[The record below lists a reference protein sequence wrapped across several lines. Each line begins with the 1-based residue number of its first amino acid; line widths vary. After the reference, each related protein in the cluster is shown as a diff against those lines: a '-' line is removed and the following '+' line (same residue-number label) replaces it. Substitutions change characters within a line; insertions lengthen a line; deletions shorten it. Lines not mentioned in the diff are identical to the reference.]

1 MKIRKDVRKFSVEH
15 CNISR
20 EDYEKFLFP
29 QKMQKVIR
37 IQKVN
42 GEEALDYTDK
52 YFADQYKGYTAVA
65 TAKPEDRI
73 YIEFVSGE
81 YPNIKCLLRI
91 EDIETY
97 YCTIYDANDHK
108 NKDDMQMETTLDGF
122 RLRILK
128 DIENNYPFYFVN
140 ANTDFLG
147 IFANKVVIE
156 SLDYVE

>member
-1 MKIRKDVRKFSVEH
+1 MKIGKDVRKFSVEH

-52 YFADQYKGYTAVA
+52 YFADQYKGYTAIA

-97 YCTIYDANDHK
+97 YCTIYSINVQK
-108 NKDDMQMETTLDGF
+108 EKSGETKKVRLDGS
-122 RLRILK
+122 RLRITK
-128 DIENNYPFYFVN
+128 DIENNRPLYLIDAYI
-140 ANTDFLG
+140 DFLG

-156 SLDYVE
+156 RLDYAE